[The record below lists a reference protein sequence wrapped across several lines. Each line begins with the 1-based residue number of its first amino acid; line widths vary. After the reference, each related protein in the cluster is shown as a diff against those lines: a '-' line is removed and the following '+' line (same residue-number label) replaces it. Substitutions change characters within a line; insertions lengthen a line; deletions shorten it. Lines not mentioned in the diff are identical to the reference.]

1 MLRVVFMGT
10 SPFAVPALETLYEL
24 TKLNQVIGVYT
35 QPDRPAGRGLGL
47 QFSAIKKKAL
57 ELKLPIFQPENFKDP
72 KTLEEFKNLN
82 PDIVVVAAYGLL
94 LPTKLLETP
103 KLSAV
108 NIHASLLPRWRGAAP
123 IAWAILK
130 GDLET
135 GVTIQKISQKL
146 DAGDVLLQQKTPILT
161 TDYANTLHD
170 RLSQI
175 GARLMLPTLEG
186 LMHGQL
192 QSIAQDE
199 SLMTYAHKLTKEM
212 AKLDLSQLAVELE
225 RQVRAFYPWPG
236 TSILVNGVQLK
247 IKKVI
252 CRKEIQGFQG
262 KLFEKSGMLLLG
274 AKDGSLE
281 IERLQWEGKKETGA
295 LEFLNGLKGRG
306 VTLPIELS

>member
-1 MLRVVFMGT
+1 MLRVIFMGT
-10 SPFAVPALETLYEL
+10 SPFAVPALETLCEL

-57 ELKLPIFQPENFKDP
+57 ELKLRIFQPENFKDP
-72 KTLEEFKNLN
+72 KTLEEFENLN
-82 PDIVVVAAYGLL
+82 PDIVVVASYGLL
-94 LPTKLLETP
+94 LKTKLLETP
-103 KLSAV
+103 KLGAI

-146 DAGDVLLQQKTPILT
+146 DAGDILLQQKTPILA
-161 TDYANTLHD
+161 TDYANMLHD
-170 RLSQI
+170 RLSQM
-175 GARLMLPTLEG
+175 GAQLMLPTLEG

-192 QSIAQDE
+192 QGIVQEE
-199 SLMTYAHKLTKEM
+199 SLVTYAHKLTKEM
-212 AKLDLSQLAVELE
+212 AKLDLAQLAVELE

-236 TSILVNGVQLK
+236 TNILVNGVQLK

-252 CRKEIQGFQG
+252 
-262 KLFEKSGMLLLG
+262 
-274 AKDGSLE
+274 
-281 IERLQWEGKKETGA
+281 
-295 LEFLNGLKGRG
+295 
-306 VTLPIELS
+306 